1 MDKKIFAGIAAIA
14 IAVLTLGTMIG
25 SSVGPVSLVETPT
38 FSGNLLVTVET
49 ESGTSVYE
57 VQNTVVT
64 IGKTRVKDFLR
75 LGAAAMSGDDNADS
89 ATKFISLSDDVLT
102 GEAAWTNLPGEIAAD
117 GLTRIAGTVTDVD
130 TTSFTVSHKFTC
142 TSDDVAVKCSG
153 LNWELEND
161 SASLWAAAAF
171 TATTLNDGDNITITW
186 TVTHNS

>member
-1 MDKKIFAGIAAIA
+1 MDKRIFAMIAAIA
-14 IAVLTLGTMIG
+14 ITALTLGTMIG
-25 SSVGPVSLVETPT
+25 SGVGPVSLVETPT
-38 FSGNLLVTVET
+38 YSGNLLVAVET
-49 ESGTSVYE
+49 ESGTSTYE

-89 ATKFISLSDDVLT
+89 ETKFISLSNDVLT
-102 GEAAWTNLPGEIAAD
+102 GEAAWTNLPNEIAAD
-117 GLTRIAGTVTDVD
+117 GLTRIAGTVTNVD
-130 TTSFTVSHKFTC
+130 TVEFTVSHKFTC

-171 TATTLNDGDNITITW
+171 TATTLNTNDNITITW
-186 TVTHNS
+186 TVTHN